1 MKRIL
6 AIAMAAASFAATAQD
21 VKPETAA
28 TNGVPAQ
35 TAEDETY
42 YSIITGVPWTS
53 RHRLTLEEYKERD
66 QKVLRRA
73 GGFIHFPAEGPR
85 VLLLDARAKAT
96 LTIDEVAR
104 LWKLGSK
111 LEADLLKEPI
121 GGDDPLVHA
130 QGVMEARKPLLLVEV
145 VADDRLPALSVF
157 PEERIG
163 IVNASKLKGGSK
175 DPAAPEMRVMKEVWR
190 AIGFIGGLGF
200 SAAKNDVMQPWYTL
214 AELDSTDNAYIQPM
228 AMMGMQQMWDRF
240 GVKKP
245 HKVPYRTAV
254 KQGWASPPTNELQKA
269 VWDEVKKQMATNA
282 GAPKASAPNIAK

>member
-1 MKRIL
+1 MKTQAML
-6 AIAMAAASFAATAQD
+6 AAVLAALTAKAQVASPTTNAAPAS
-21 VKPETAA
+21 A
-28 TNGVPAQ
+28 NGSGEEEYV
-35 TAEDETY
+35 
-42 YSIITGVPWTS
+42 SIITGVPWTKG
-53 RHRLTLEEYKERD
+53 HRLTLDEYKKRD
-66 QKVLRRA
+66 QDALRRT
-73 GGFIHFPAEGPR
+73 GGFIYYPAEGPR

-130 QGVMEARKPLLLVEV
+130 QGVMEARKPLMLVEV

-163 IVNASKLKGGSK
+163 IVNASTLKGHSK

-228 AMMGMQQMWDRF
+228 AMMGMRQMWDRF

-254 KQGWASPPTNELQKA
+254 KQGWASPPTNDLQKA
-269 VWDEVKKQMATNA
+269 VWDEIKSQTTNA
-282 GAPKASAPNIAK
+282 TSKASVPMSK